1 MKSEDHCDS
10 ELSVDNQEKETLR
23 VQELLKEKDS
33 NCELRIQQE
42 VEKAKAEWRQTLV
55 GGTLNPFFSYV
66 CISVY

>member
-1 MKSEDHCDS
+1 MKSEDHCGS
-10 ELSVDNQEKETLR
+10 ELSVDNQDVLEKETLR

-55 GGTLNPFFSYV
+55 GGTMNPFFFYTYV
-66 CISVY
+66 

>member
-1 MKSEDHCDS
+1 VPEETQDV
-10 ELSVDNQEKETLR
+10 LEKETLM

-55 GGTLNPFFSYV
+55 GT
-66 CISVY
+66 